1 MPVEDQ
7 VVQIFAATNGF
18 IDRINVDRVTE
29 FLENLTES
37 VRGNEPELVKSISQ
51 GEWTDEIQEKL
62 KQAIGTYAEDFGY
75 DLDEEG
81 LPLDD
86 EARAA

>member
-1 MPVEDQ
+1 MEE
-7 VVQIFAATNGF
+7 G
-18 IDRINVDRVTE
+18 R
-29 FLENLTES
+29 ES
-37 VRGNEPELVKSISQ
+37 AGGLGGLVRGNAPGGSESIGGGDWS
-51 GEWTDEIQEKL
+51 DETKGKL
-62 KQAIGTYAEDFGY
+62 ETAVSTYAEDFGY